1 MKRKSTDVDATSANC
16 AHPHRHNDKQAQDR
30 AYRLGQ
36 KKEVTIYKLV
46 TKGTIEED
54 MLALA
59 DTKLALDQQ
68 VSAESAVSGE
78 MAAGLEIDE
87 GEEGVVEKKIKA
99 SLMTTLQSRF
109 EHDVAEQ
116 EYQATQAAGGGV
128 ENGDDD
134 DDADEPEE
142 EDGPPAAKKAKV
154 PEKVIPARSRA
165 AAAGRAR
172 RASPKK
178 PTPEPEP
185 EEDANEEA
193 EHGQEEGK
201 EAATGNGG
209 EGEADQQGAEDDED
223 SPLSSPASSEHSD
236 FDGRD

>member
-1 MKRKSTDVDATSANC
+1 MRSAT
-16 AHPHRHNDKQAQDR
+16 HPYRHNDKQAQDR

-116 EYQATQAAGGGV
+116 EYQATQAAGGGA
-128 ENGDDD
+128 ENGDEEDE
-134 DDADEPEE
+134 ADEPEE
-142 EDGPPAAKKAKV
+142 EDGPPAAKKVKV
-154 PEKVIPARSRA
+154 PQKVIPARSRA

-178 PTPEPEP
+178 PEPEPEP
-185 EEDANEEA
+185 EEDADEA
-193 EHGQEEGK
+193 EDDQNGAE

-209 EGEADQQGAEDDED
+209 EGEKAEQQAAEDDED